1 MFKVCL
7 GSLASDDMKK
17 IVVTLCSIS
26 TDHLNISF
34 IVLVEYFSLIHF
46 EVHFVSFLFLSP
58 IVNAENN
65 ELPSLFTASI

>member
-1 MFKVCL
+1 
-7 GSLASDDMKK
+7 MKK
-17 IVVTLCSIS
+17 IVVTLYSTS
-26 TDHLNISF
+26 TDHLNISL